1 MENMLQMCGITKV
14 FGSAVAN
21 DHIDFTVR
29 KGEIHALL
37 GENGAGKT
45 TLMNILYG
53 LYRPTSGHILLKG
66 QEVVISSALK
76 AIELGIGMVHQH
88 FMLIPAFT
96 VLENIILGLPSQ
108 RKPLL
113 DVKNARERITKLI
126 SDYGLSS
133 ALSPDAKIESLST
146 GLRQQVEILKTLY
159 RGADLLVMDE
169 PTGVLTPQ
177 ETVEFFHTLKNLA
190 SQGHSVIFISHKL
203 DEVMQISDRVSV
215 LHKGKLVTTVET
227 AQTNKEE
234 LARLMVG
241 REVTFHVKRE
251 ATIQGEAVL
260 EVEHLSVPGNRLAS
274 TIKDLS
280 FQVRR
285 GEILGI
291 AGVDGNGQ
299 SELMEALSG
308 LRRPTS
314 GRICLDGE
322 DISALSCRQLIER
335 GIAFVPEER
344 KGVGAVPGLNIDENL
359 MLRRVGH
366 PPFSHHHILD
376 RAYTRK
382 LGDQIIEQYDVRLGS
397 REIDADLLSG
407 GNLQKIVLA
416 RELNAGPKVL
426 LAMHPTRGLDV
437 GAIQFIHSKF
447 LECTA
452 QGVAI
457 VLVST
462 ELDEI
467 MTLSDRILVLCDGVM
482 TGELSR
488 AEATVERIGAY
499 MAGVSKT

>member
-1 MENMLQMCGITKV
+1 
-14 FGSAVAN
+14 
-21 DHIDFTVR
+21 
-29 KGEIHALL
+29 
-37 GENGAGKT
+37 
-45 TLMNILYG
+45 MNILYG

-66 QEVVISSALK
+66 QEVEISSALK

-251 ATIQGEAVL
+251 ATIQGKAVL
-260 EVEHLSVPGNRLAS
+260 EVDHLSVP
-274 TIKDLS
+274 

-322 DISALSCRQLIER
+322 DISALSCRQLIDR

-344 KGVGAVPGLNIDENL
+344 KGVGAVPGLNINENL

-366 PPFSHHHILD
+366 PPFSCHHILN

-382 LGDQIIEQYDVRLGS
+382 LGDQIIEQYDVRLGN

-416 RELNAGPKVL
+416 RELNANPKVL

-452 QGVAI
+452 RGVAI

-499 MAGVSKT
+499 MAGVSKA